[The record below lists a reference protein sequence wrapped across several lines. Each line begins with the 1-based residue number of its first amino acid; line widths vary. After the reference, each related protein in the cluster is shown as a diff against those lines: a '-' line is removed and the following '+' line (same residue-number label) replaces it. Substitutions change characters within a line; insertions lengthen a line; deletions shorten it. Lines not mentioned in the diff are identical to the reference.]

1 MSTPNIVPDLAGF
14 ALAQASLRTFF
25 GRDVRFYGPADVIYD
40 PTVPVSEF
48 DDEGFPLDPL
58 VGASATNL
66 ANVQVADLTV
76 VGSAHCNVLFQPL
89 SAMRRDEVG
98 EDELGFSSI
107 LNKDLIMDIAD
118 FSQASGATYFMV
130 GTFERDTSGA
140 IVYVDPPNSDGS
152 SEATFSP
159 DDGELWKVVQ
169 AKVDGLGSIQRYLV
183 FGQGTL

>member
-1 MSTPNIVPDLAGF
+1 MSTPDITPDLAGF
-14 ALAQASLRTFF
+14 TAAQASLRTFF

-40 PTVPVSEF
+40 PTVPLSEF
-48 DDEGFPLDPL
+48 DDEGFPMDPL
-58 VGASATNL
+58 VAASATNL
-66 ANVQVADLTV
+66 ANIEIANLTI

-89 SAMRRDEVG
+89 AAMRRDELG

-107 LNKDLIMDIAD
+107 LNKDLLMDIAD
-118 FSQASGATYFMV
+118 FPQASGATYFMV

-140 IVYVDPPNSDGS
+140 IVYVDPPNDDGS
-152 SEATFSP
+152 NEAAFEP

-169 AKVDGLGSIQRYLV
+169 TKVDGLGAIQRYVV